1 VFWGTVL
8 TGGSLVASA
17 QLTGA
22 LFVGFA
28 FFFGFRWRTSM
39 LAVIVVVAMN
49 VLFPGGAD
57 RVLST
62 ALFPLQALS
71 SNAAGCRQA
80 EKKAA
85 IEEERQ
91 RPYPPNH

>member
-1 VFWGTVL
+1 VFWATVL

-17 QLTGA
+17 QLAGA
-22 LFVGFA
+22 LFVGLA

-39 LAVIVVVAMN
+39 VAVIVVVAVN
-49 VLFPGGAD
+49 LLFPGGAD
-57 RVLST
+57 QVIS
-62 ALFPLQALS
+62 AAMFPLQALS
-71 SNAAGCRQA
+71 SNAVGCRQT

-91 RPYPPNH
+91 RPYPPTH